1 MEIQGDASID
11 CPHMRTLAAALLLLA
26 GCPEEKEDYKSQKP
40 PEEVAREKAPPP
52 PPKKKKAKAPED
64 LGSCTLTV
72 SGQMSAEQ
80 TVKGGKQATNVSYW
94 YTPEERKNMMG
105 VDGYVIS
112 CSGEKFRFQILPAG
126 GRPDGMP
133 FAPKTYTFTK
143 GKSDG
148 ASVMVAFGQAT
159 MSDANG
165 VVEITELDNRHI
177 AGTVDIS
184 GKIVPGNKQINVKGS
199 FNYICPNLS
208 ACDFGDAP
216 Q

>member
-1 MEIQGDASID
+1 
-11 CPHMRTLAAALLLLA
+11 MRKLLA
-26 GCPEEKEDYKSQKP
+26 VLILLSGCPEAKEDYTKDKP
-40 PEEVAREKAPPP
+40 QEEVDRARTPPPP
-52 PPKKKKAKAPED
+52 PPKKKAKPPED
-64 LGSCTLTV
+64 LGSCNLTV
-72 SGQMSAEQ
+72 TGQMQAEQ
-80 TVKGGKQATNVSYW
+80 TVKGGKQATNISYW
-94 YTPEERKNMMG
+94 YTEAERKNMMG

-112 CSGEKFRFQILPAG
+112 CSGEKFRFQILPG
-126 GRPDGMP
+126 GGKPDGMP
-133 FAPKTYTFTK
+133 FAPKTFTFAK

-159 MSDANG
+159 MSDASG
-165 VVEITELDNRHI
+165 TVAITAIDNRHV

-199 FNYICPNLS
+199 FDYVCPGLS

>member
-1 MEIQGDASID
+1 
-11 CPHMRTLAAALLLLA
+11 MRTLAAALIVLA
-26 GCPEEKEDYKSQKP
+26 GCPEAKEDYTKERP
-40 PEEVAREKAPPP
+40 PEEVAREKAPPKP
-52 PPKKKKAKAPED
+52 PPKKKMGPPAD
-64 LGSCTLTV
+64 LGSCNLTV

-80 TVKGGKQATNVSYW
+80 TAKGGKSATNVSYW

-126 GRPDGMP
+126 GKPDGMP
-133 FAPKTYTFTK
+133 FGPKKYTFTK

-148 ASVMVAFGQAT
+148 ASVLVAFGQAT
-159 MSDANG
+159 IDGTNG
-165 VVEITELDNRHI
+165 TVDITALDNRHI

-184 GKIVPGNKQINVKGS
+184 GKIVPGNKQITVKGS
-199 FNYICPNLS
+199 FDYICPGLS
-208 ACDFGDAP
+208 ACEFGDTP